1 MERNAFICQL
11 LVSLVWNHK
20 EASSVQGVSGEVLM
34 HCPFQTFPPL
44 PIIHYHFPKILW
56 WRNQTFLISLRNNR
70 EAKTKIRL
78 LQSLCGPCGTSV
90 CELLHNLFY
99 QIRLA
104 RQQQGGFINNIFVR
118 TVATQLLGWEAY
130 GLWLKIKLL
139 AELLELS
146 FANKLSDETTTL
158 SDQVFC
164 KEIIY
169 ILICSL

>member
-1 MERNAFICQL
+1 
-11 LVSLVWNHK
+11 
-20 EASSVQGVSGEVLM
+20 M
-34 HCPFQTFPPL
+34 HCALQTFPTL
-44 PIIHYHFPKILW
+44 PIIHYQFPKILW
-56 WRNQTFLISLRNNR
+56 WRNQTFLISLMSNR

-78 LQSLCGPCGTSV
+78 LQSLCGPCGPSV

-104 RQQQGGFINNIFVR
+104 HYQQGGFINNIFVR

-130 GLWLKIKLL
+130 GLQLKINSTL

-146 FANKLSDETTTL
+146 FANKLSHETTTL

-164 KEIIY
+164 KEITY